1 MSPRVRS
8 GQSGGVRL
16 RRILP
21 ILCGAA
27 VFFGVASVVKPPPR
41 SASAGNTPRRTLAP
55 APLANTAHPQGW
67 KLLGMLDGAERT
79 VLCFA
84 TPDGPRY
91 SVFTREG
98 VLLQADMYADDVYRV
113 FPDLDIENMHLEPGP
128 DGPLMLMDQDN

>member
-1 MSPRVRS
+1 
-8 GQSGGVRL
+8 
-16 RRILP
+16 
-21 ILCGAA
+21 
-27 VFFGVASVVKPPPR
+27 
-41 SASAGNTPRRTLAP
+41 
-55 APLANTAHPQGW
+55 
-67 KLLGMLDGAERT
+67 MLDGAERT